1 MCYVCVNKWVVDK
14 TCVFFKEPLQKV
26 ENTQWEQEKKIYG
39 IKTLKDMPDI

>member
-14 TCVFFKEPLQKV
+14 TCVFLEEPFQKV
-26 ENTQWEQEKKIYG
+26 ENTHWEQEKKIYD